1 MTALPIGKAVTKR
14 EGSKVAILNFGTLL
28 GSALQAAE
36 KLDATVVDMR
46 FVKPLDKEMVLKL
59 AASHKLLVTLE
70 ENAIAGGAGSGVSE
84 LLAEEAVV
92 IPVLQLGLGD
102 KLIDHA
108 NHNEQ
113 LSLAGLDSEQII
125 DRIQQLSLIH
135 I

>member
-14 EGSKVAILNFGTLL
+14 EGSNVAILNFGTLL
-28 GSALQAAE
+28 GSAIQAAE

-125 DRIQQLSLIH
+125 DRIQQRLDRL
-135 I
+135 